1 MVIGSRKPP
10 LPAPTETSAFSSGD
24 QDSALADDLTTDV
37 SRVTDRT
44 HYSVPEDGS
53 PLTIT
58 TKKRA
63 DREPKLSRGSHSSQT
78 SLLIEYFDGGKSK
91 EDHTSRPSVRVRVT
105 PTGAPKKGKQASGRF
120 QTTETARNQVPSY
133 TRRISLSAK
142 GDGGKASDVNSGA
155 ISDLSNPDSRPPL
168 EVEVLRHN
176 ESQVSYSEQSSF
188 GRYIPPPSD
197 ISSMPPDSMLDEKPA
212 LRSPGRRRSRSS
224 LDRDEPST
232 RPKGSKVPSR
242 RRSRS
247 LSRERITQKV
257 MEKLASQQ
265 DEQMSP
271 PATARR
277 RERERDRSSGKDYAA
292 VDEKRSSRRKSGRS
306 YKDEASVSDQSSHPD
321 SRRLDQQSN
330 LTGTSANSS
339 SINNPKLLQTVED
352 AIRRLI
358 LPEINALKEG
368 GQRGE
373 TSKSGKLERATKES
387 TASSTATS
395 CDGSRQRASKPSGT
409 ASVPSHKSKGSSR
422 HDYDDKSAY
431 REKKARRT
439 SRESASEKSYNRRES
454 GDSFSQTDKA
464 YRTKNGKDKQRTK
477 EMMPAGVGGTML
489 TAAALKRHDSQ
500 ETVEKREKKKK
511 RSKGGSRSAS
521 VNDSVDT
528 YTKKREKIPPM
539 PMQSEI
545 QSDLTR
551 DSILSADRESYRG
564 METPTREPMAN
575 ISAREEQYSPATTPT
590 NRTVNR
596 KDAAESRQ
604 SDYFGDVE
612 GNALNGNRNS
622 AASPIQSA
630 ASGEDERPEK
640 KSREARSSNSSS
652 RKAGKDSL
660 LVTRKSKD
668 GYFVP
673 EDDSLQTPLAEHL
686 RSKRRPRGITLEKR
700 HEVIDPDVLGN
711 KRHSRYYPSDSQRD
725 SVDMDYKHQLVYT
738 EDSFD
743 GRYAD
748 KLGTGQEIRK
758 VDASPQY
765 VHTPVAVESAVASLH
780 EPSTVSVKSS
790 QSSPVKVSSF
800 SYNRDQGLDAEHY
813 PSTGR
818 ELGENTREAQISSEV
833 QDPHL
838 QQEDWRESEGHA
850 YAGQEDDGDSP
861 RQSDARSEEETKVH
875 FGSSAI
881 PRLDDPMP
889 EIGHG
894 LDDDQETNTNPS
906 IIQGPLD
913 GGNGKH
919 SLWPYEPTPPLGGRP
934 AGDQSR
940 NLSAR
945 IEDDYIDDGHL
956 ATGGLATVDDAGRD
970 VQFRTDG
977 DGQDFTAQRSTDNA
991 RRYAG
996 YDYSQSPL
1004 QQHYGGEGN
1013 GYGRVEAI
1021 PPSPAHYRDEGYQS
1035 AAKTAPSPG
1044 GYTPEPY
1051 GKMPKFNADGPAD
1064 DYDMSPGVEDPFV
1077 GTKRLRHLSGNSHG
1091 MASPLYD
1098 SATGK
1103 GIDRIESKDVVALM
1117 DHLTVR
1123 DAQRNARDTEI
1134 LVTLVRSAADM
1145 RNSFEDMKKFLESQD
1160 RMVMNHNEK
1169 TAEST
1174 VQRLQGPR
1182 PQPLGSP
1189 RVPRRSPEEVEDA
1202 PTRRRNVFKRAL
1214 RGLSLKSNGDLTRI
1228 EDMLMQLLTEVE
1240 GLKDVQGVQRQSV
1253 TQSNSIASYDNLR
1266 TVPDPGYEP
1275 EGQAGT
1281 SSTPNQSDYFSGPD
1295 SIARHGAGMHS
1306 GYDGR
1311 RSSENRISTV
1321 IEGDEELAERE
1332 AQGMMEEDDL
1342 QEEYE
1347 REEERLLTPTQ
1358 EVRKRTT
1365 TYYEP
1370 SQAYPPYPKTHSN
1383 EHTPRSSD
1391 RKSKHKSNN
1400 SSIFGIPKISRWSKT
1415 TASSA
1420 PDTARFSG
1428 RRERPSSEASRSGS
1442 QLNYY
1447 DEDYELQE
1455 DDRLRSKQSLAE
1467 SRRSSYQSGRS
1478 PSPLVPEQELD
1489 DPKYQAHC
1497 NSLNLQHP
1505 QPRSGT
1511 FHRHQANLETQA
1523 RNFDKALSPDL
1534 EQDQWGSMPSLA
1546 RYPVTH
1552 GQRYSDG
1559 GRNLSPIS
1567 SEEEGYSG
1575 HDGVASSGP
1584 ARPPKVIDDGPLV
1597 PPKISYNDGEGNS
1610 SPYGSGTQLAPIE
1623 EVRPS
1628 LETERGSIVSTL
1640 L

>member
-24 QDSALADDLTTDV
+24 QDSAIADDLTTDV

-53 PLTIT
+53 PVTIT
-58 TKKRA
+58 TKKRG
-63 DREPKLSRGSHSSQT
+63 DREPKLRRGSHSSQT
-78 SLLIEYFDGGKSK
+78 SLLIEYFDSGKSK
-91 EDHTSRPSVRVRVT
+91 ENHESRPSVRVRVT
-105 PTGAPKKGKQASGRF
+105 PSSAAKKGKQALDL
-120 QTTETARNQVPSY
+120 TKTAEKGKTQVPSY
-133 TRRISLSAK
+133 TRRISLGNK
-142 GDGGKASDVNSGA
+142 GDGNKASDIPPGT

-168 EVEVLRHN
+168 EVEVLHPN

-188 GRYIPPPSD
+188 GRFIPPPSD
-197 ISSMPPDSMLDEKPA
+197 ISSMPPDSMLDEKPI
-212 LRSPGRRRSRSS
+212 LRSPVRRRSRSS
-224 LDRDEPST
+224 LDKDETST
-232 RPKGSKVPSR
+232 RSRGSKAPSR

-247 LSRERITQKV
+247 LSQERITQKV

-271 PATARR
+271 PTTSRR
-277 RERERDRSSGKDYAA
+277 RERERDRSSSKEYAML
-292 VDEKRSSRRKSGRS
+292 DEKRSSRRKSGRS

-321 SRRLDQQSN
+321 SKKVDQQSN
-330 LTGTSANSS
+330 LTGTSVNSS

-373 TSKSGKLERATKES
+373 MTKSTKLERATKES

-395 CDGSRQRASKPSGT
+395 RDGSKQRISKPSGT
-409 ASVPSHKSKGSSR
+409 ASVPSHRSKGSSR
-422 HDYDDKSAY
+422 YDYDDKSAY
-431 REKKARRT
+431 KEKKARRS
-439 SRESASEKSYNRRES
+439 SRDSASEKAYNRRES
-454 GDSFSQTDKA
+454 GDSFSQTDKT
-464 YRTKNGKDKQRTK
+464 YRKKSGKDKQRTK
-477 EMMPAGVGGTML
+477 ELMAAGVGGTML

-500 ETVEKREKKKK
+500 ETVEKRDKKKK
-511 RSKGGSRSAS
+511 RSKSGSRSAS
-521 VNDSVDT
+521 ANDSADT
-528 YTKKREKIPPM
+528 YTRKKEQIPPM

-551 DSILSADRESYRG
+551 DSILSADRESYKG
-564 METPTREPMAN
+564 METPTREPMVN
-575 ISAREEQYSPATTPT
+575 IPRKDEQYSPARTPT
-590 NRTVNR
+590 NRAVNR
-596 KDAAESRQ
+596 KEAAESRH

-612 GNALNGNRNS
+612 GNGLARNRNS
-622 AASPIQSA
+622 ATSPVQSA
-630 ASGEDERPEK
+630 ASVDDERPEK
-640 KSREARSSNSSS
+640 RSKEKRNSNSS

-700 HEVIDPDVLGN
+700 HEVIDPEILSD
-711 KRHSRYYPSDSQRD
+711 KRHSRCYPGDSQRN
-725 SVDMDYKHQLVYT
+725 SVDMDYKHQSMYT

-743 GRYAD
+743 EGYTD
-748 KLGTGQEIRK
+748 KLGTGQKVRK
-758 VDASPQY
+758 VDANPQY
-765 VHTPVAVESAVASLH
+765 VHTPIAVESAVASLH

-800 SYNRDQGLDAEHY
+800 SYNRDKGLDSEEY
-813 PSTGR
+813 SFTEGER
-818 ELGENTREAQISSEV
+818 GENNREAPTSPDG
-833 QDPHL
+833 QDPRSL
-838 QQEDWRESEGHA
+838 QEGWNSIEGKT
-850 YAGQEDDGDSP
+850 YSGQDDDEDSP
-861 RQSDARSEEETKVH
+861 RQSDARSEEDSKVH

-881 PRLDDPMP
+881 PRSDDPMP

-919 SLWPYEPTPPLGGRP
+919 SLWPYEPTPPLGGTLT
-934 AGDQSR
+934 GDQSR
-940 NLSAR
+940 DLTAR
-945 IEDDYIDDGHL
+945 VEDDYAGDDRF
-956 ATGGLATVDDAGRD
+956 ATGGPETFGNIGRN
-970 VQFRTDG
+970 VKFGTDG
-977 DGQDFTAQRSTDNA
+977 NLQDFAAQSSADNA
-991 RRYAG
+991 RQYA
-996 YDYSQSPL
+996 DHDFNQSPSR
-1004 QQHYGGEGN
+1004 QYHGGEGN
-1013 GYGRVEAI
+1013 GFGRADAF
-1021 PPSPAHYRDEGYQS
+1021 PSSPAHHRDEGYQS

-1051 GKMPKFNADGPAD
+1051 SRISKFNADGPAD
-1064 DYDMSPGVEDPFV
+1064 DYDLSPGVDDPFV

-1134 LVTLVRSAADM
+1134 LVTLVRSAAEM

-1160 RMVMNHNEK
+1160 RMMMNHNEK

-1202 PTRRRNVFKRAL
+1202 PTRRGNVFKRAL
-1214 RGLSLKSNGDLTRI
+1214 RGLSLKNNGDLTRI
-1228 EDMLMQLLTEVE
+1228 EDMFMQLLTEVE
-1240 GLKDVQGVQRQSV
+1240 GLKDAQGFQRQSA
-1253 TQSNSIASYDNLR
+1253 TQSNSMTSYENLR

-1332 AQGMMEEDDL
+1332 AEGMMVEDEL
-1342 QEEYE
+1342 QDDYE
-1347 REEERLLTPTQ
+1347 REERLLTPTQ

-1365 TYYEP
+1365 NYYES
-1370 SQAYPPYPKTHSN
+1370 SQAYPQYPKTQSLD
-1383 EHTPRSSD
+1383 HTPRSSD
-1391 RKSKHKSNN
+1391 RRSKHKSNN

-1447 DEDYELQE
+1447 EEDYELQE

-1478 PSPLVPEQELD
+1478 PSPLVPEKELD

-1523 RNFDKALSPDL
+1523 RNFDKILSPDL

-1546 RYPVTH
+1546 RYPVNH
-1552 GQRYSDG
+1552 GQLYSDG

-1567 SEEEGYSG
+1567 SEEGQHG
-1575 HDGVASSGP
+1575 NGGTASSGP
-1584 ARPPKVIDDGPLV
+1584 PRPPKVIDDGPLV

-1628 LETERGSIVSTL
+1628 LETERGSVVSAL
-1640 L
+1640 